1 MGSRQVVG
9 RQEVDRLAADG
20 LLSHDSEHEATIL
33 HQQRYIPSLD
43 GIRALA
49 IIGIIAFHFAAQSL
63 PGGFIGIVIFFVLS
77 GFLTTRGVVHRY
89 LTNEFSYLSYLG
101 HRLLRI
107 VPEMAAVI
115 LMCSSLTLIVGAD
128 SGVGLG
134 KQVLAAFTFSTNWVL
149 LASGNE
155 YFDQDSPSLFRNM
168 WFLGPEMQLCVLWP
182 IILIALLLVLSR
194 TRLPANLEHAPRD
207 MMRFVIRPTAVIT
220 AVLACVSGVL
230 MAVFV
235 SLYGIDRVYYGTD
248 TQAFGFLLG
257 ACVALAL
264 GDNQTA
270 SIEVRRFGWLA
281 SAKRV
286 TRQLGAA
293 VGLVALCAVMFML
306 QGTDIATY
314 RGWLQTIALLT
325 ALVIAALATS
335 TGPVSAVLACRPLRY
350 IASRSYALYLWH
362 WPIMVLAINYA
373 PYRPQDSLGFILA
386 VIALSV
392 AAAELSHWWIAWPIG
407 VLHSRV
413 AQTSTTSLP
422 QGIAT
427 TSNPVATDSH
437 HDVVFPEG
445 SDVEGSDVHSSVAL
459 GTNMRAHKI
468 LAISISTLCC
478 LALTATTVKAIAV
491 SPSETLAQ
499 ERVNEGQAAIEGN
512 SMEKTQLPEP
522 SEPSP
527 SPTQTAAAK
536 PATITGDQIT
546 GVGDSVMLG
555 SAQALIARF
564 PGIDIDAKVSRQP
577 WDVPGIIDNKS
588 KSGRLRD
595 VVLIGIGTNGT
606 LTPDILAHIRSILII
621 LVNAYAERSWISTS
635 NNSIEDFVAN
645 DPNAVMVDWYDT
657 ISAHKDYLAPD
668 RIHPD
673 ARGSGLYADLIYTVL
688 REAAARR

>member
-1 MGSRQVVG
+1 M
-9 RQEVDRLAADG
+9 
-20 LLSHDSEHEATIL
+20 T

-49 IIGIIAFHFAAQSL
+49 IIGIMAFHLAAQSL

-77 GFLTTRGVVHRY
+77 GFLITHGVMHRY
-89 LTNEFSYLSYLG
+89 LANEFSYLSYLG

-115 LMCSSLTLIVGAD
+115 LVCSSLTLIVGAD

-155 YFDQDSPSLFRNM
+155 YFDQGSPSLFRNM

-194 TRLPANLEHAPRD
+194 TRLAANSEHAPRD
-207 MMRFVIRPTAVIT
+207 MMRFVIRPTAFIT

-264 GDNQTA
+264 GGTQT
-270 SIEVRRFGWLA
+270 SEIKVRRFGLSA

-286 TRQLGAA
+286 IRQLGAA
-293 VGLVALCAVMFML
+293 VGLVALCVVMFKL
-306 QGTDIATY
+306 HGTDIDTY

-335 TGPVSAVLACRPLRY
+335 RGLVSAVLSCLPLRY

-373 PYRPQDSLGFILA
+373 PYVPQESLRFILG
-386 VIALSV
+386 VIALSFV
-392 AAAELSHWWIAWPIG
+392 AAELSHWAIARP
-407 VLHSRV
+407 V
-413 AQTSTTSLP
+413 AAFRSKSMETRTQSLP
-422 QGIAT
+422 QGSRALT
-427 TSNPVATDSH
+427 QPAAAGDYHTVVSPDDMNANSSAADSKARTVA
-437 HDVVFPEG
+437 
-445 SDVEGSDVHSSVAL
+445 
-459 GTNMRAHKI
+459 
-468 LAISISTLCC
+468 AISISILCC
-478 LALTATTVKAIAV
+478 VALIATTVKAIAV

-499 ERVNEGQAAIEGN
+499 ERVDAGRAAIEEN
-512 SMEKTQLPEP
+512 SMEKAQPPEP
-522 SEPSP
+522 SQPSP
-527 SPTQTAAAK
+527 SPTQTAPPK
-536 PATITGDQIT
+536 SVQITGDQIT
-546 GVGDSVMLG
+546 AVGDSVMLG
-555 SAQALIARF
+555 SAQALIARL

-577 WDVPGIIDNKS
+577 WDVPAIIDSKA
-588 KSGRLRD
+588 KSGQLRD

-606 LTPDILAHIRSILII
+606 LKTDILMHIRSIIGPDRLII

-635 NNSIEDFVAN
+635 NQSIQDFVAS
-645 DPNAVMVDWYDT
+645 DPNAVMVDWFST

-673 ARGSGLYADLIYTVL
+673 PRGSGLYADLIYTVL